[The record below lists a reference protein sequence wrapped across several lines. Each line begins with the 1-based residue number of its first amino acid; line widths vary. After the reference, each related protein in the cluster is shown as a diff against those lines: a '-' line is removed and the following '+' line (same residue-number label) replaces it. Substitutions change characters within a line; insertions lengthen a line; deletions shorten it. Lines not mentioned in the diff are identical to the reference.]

1 MDASGYTF
9 CCQALCPNW
18 YIQKNSIGIKLII
31 TIIFWEYML
40 FFIEHCNYHRKYM
53 LFFIEH
59 YNYHR
64 LWRVQFGLNIYEKLK
79 TGKMVKTFTKTVFFS
94 KVIIMHSIILNFL
107 QNESE
112 SGSGA
117 IYAWSLF
124 LFDFCMVMF

>member
-1 MDASGYTF
+1 MDASGYT
-9 CCQALCPNW
+9 CCYQALCPNR

-31 TIIFWEYML
+31 TIIFW
-40 FFIEHCNYHRKYM
+40 KYM